1 MGTQI
6 SRGGGGVIIPM
17 ASHPVVAVSNQ
28 QGVIARIPKFRP
40 LAVPVSSAPYPCST
54 PQSYLTN
61 NKQPINDDLLERF
74 LVVQAEI
81 SEHNSEGVFEG
92 LQTVQ
97 LEFEAL
103 LNEKKQ
109 AEVNYRV
116 LKEQHY
122 DNLKQDYDNITSP
135 TVQAYFSSKQGH
147 ERAIAKE
154 KFVYL
159 ESVKNVEKAMEKAEG
174 EMRKVSEKYE
184 KSLDKYNEYQ
194 RDNKK
199 AIDLL
204 NEQMNILCKFCWVG
218 LVFGGFESFGV
229 LKFGRFCFLSV
240 SNF

>member
-1 MGTQI
+1 M
-6 SRGGGGVIIPM
+6 
-17 ASHPVVAVSNQ
+17 
-28 QGVIARIPKFRP
+28 
-40 LAVPVSSAPYPCST
+40 
-54 PQSYLTN
+54 
-61 NKQPINDDLLERF
+61 
-74 LVVQAEI
+74 
-81 SEHNSEGVFEG
+81 
-92 LQTVQ
+92 
-97 LEFEAL
+97 

-194 RDNKK
+194 RDNMK

-204 NEQMNILCKFCWVG
+204 NEQMIILCKFCWVG

-229 LKFGRFCFLSV
+229 FCFKIWKVLFFKCFEFL
-240 SNF
+240 N